1 MGKRSTARKL
11 AMQALYQ
18 YHIQKEEEDA
28 ILEYTLN
35 KDTYIEQTKA
45 FAAQIFRG
53 IFKDLK
59 KIDGLITE
67 YAIDWKLERIAVI
80 DRSILQVG
88 IWEILYTDTS
98 VKVIISESIDLVR
111 KYSEFE
117 AIKFINGVL
126 GGIAKNRESLKSKS

>member
-18 YHIQKEEEDA
+18 YHIQKADEEA
-28 ILEYTLN
+28 ILDYTIN
-35 KDTYIEQTKA
+35 KDTYIDQTKD
-45 FAAQIFRG
+45 FATEIFRG
-53 IFKDLK
+53 IFNNLE
-59 KIDGLITE
+59 KIDQLITD
-67 YAIDWKLERIAVI
+67 YAIDWKLERIAII

-88 IWEILYTDTS
+88 IWELIYTDTS

-111 KYSEFE
+111 KYSEFD

-126 GGIAKNRESLKSKS
+126 GGIAKNRESLKQG